1 MSRDKKIVKY
11 KDGRKRKLSTWNEGA
26 GYTKDRKS
34 FNKSEDWEIPLNERA
49 GAKSSSSKS
58 KTFKRKS
65 SSGSEP
71 QATKGKNY
79 SYIPN
84 AMLREAEIENK
95 GKTTYIDAKDILDG
109 IYVKAGTK
117 YASGGGVGRKKRVY
131 ELLDEVTDYSQ
142 VNKKDIPKSFA
153 DEAYEKELDDDEIQT
168 KINKHL
174 ISIGYEY
181 DSNNYL
187 WVKKYASGGGVGNKY
202 QVNGTIK
209 IEREDGGYDTE
220 RVNGTVIAENES
232 DAEDKVVAYYERMY
246 GTSESDMEI
255 NLMISKTYES
265 GGGVGRKKRVY
276 ELLDEVT
283 DYSQVNKKDI
293 PKSFADEDEIQTK
306 INKHLISIG
315 YEYDSNNYL
324 WVKTYASG
332 GGVGKK
338 TQISQIEV
346 EDELNGKEKPISV
359 EKISNE
365 FYGITGINYIY
376 DNNYNHIAVMVYT
389 KNLSSVGVSELNDI
403 QKRLGADDLQVSMM
417 SLNKKLDGDGI
428 IYILFYKNGKKY
440 SKGGRVKDYK
450 YVPNYMIESVTV
462 ERNGKET
469 EIDAD
474 RILDGLYVKGKV
486 KFEDGGEFD
495 YGSDLT
501 DEAMVK
507 QNLVNGEIS
516 CETLKEIIGCKPE
529 YPIQI
534 VGAIKLEKCFLRNY
548 YRLA

>member
-1 MSRDKKIVKY
+1 
-11 KDGRKRKLSTWNEGA
+11 
-26 GYTKDRKS
+26 
-34 FNKSEDWEIPLNERA
+34 
-49 GAKSSSSKS
+49 
-58 KTFKRKS
+58 
-65 SSGSEP
+65 
-71 QATKGKNY
+71 
-79 SYIPN
+79 
-84 AMLREAEIENK
+84 MLREAEIENK

-153 DEAYEKELDDDEIQT
+153 DEAYEKELDD
-168 KINKHL
+168 
-174 ISIGYEY
+174 
-181 DSNNYL
+181 
-187 WVKKYASGGGVGNKY
+187 
-202 QVNGTIK
+202 
-209 IEREDGGYDTE
+209 
-220 RVNGTVIAENES
+220 
-232 DAEDKVVAYYERMY
+232 
-246 GTSESDMEI
+246 
-255 NLMISKTYES
+255 
-265 GGGVGRKKRVY
+265 
-276 ELLDEVT
+276 
-283 DYSQVNKKDI
+283 
-293 PKSFADEDEIQTK
+293 DEIQTK

-440 SKGGRVKDYK
+440 SKGGRVKYYK